1 PHPAW
6 LAERYPDHS
15 TAQLFRVYVRRE
27 HRRNGLARALVRLAR
42 DFVSATPGY
51 ERLYLHTDT
60 RSDGAEPFWK
70 SVADVVHDDRDG
82 DPGRIPTV
90 HYEIPLRLPARR

>member
-1 PHPAW
+1 MLLGGQVEYAHD
-6 LAERYPDHS
+6 L
-15 TAQLFRVYVRRE
+15 T
-27 HRRNGLARALVRLAR
+27 
-42 DFVSATPGY
+42 SATARQHGSRARFVHSP
-51 ERLYLHTDT
+51 